1 MKNRKSNA
9 LSRRKFIGASLTLA
23 AGITAS
29 TQSAFGAPGILR
41 NFGKSNSLIK
51 GVQIGAI
58 TYSFRSMEDQS
69 AEATLKYIID
79 SGLSAVEL
87 MGGPAEGFAG
97 KPANPIDHQVMS
109 KLRKKARNG
118 TELSADEKKEMEDM
132 KAQMESYNKE
142 VVKWRS
148 SASMDKFAQLKKMY
162 ADAGVTIYGF
172 KPSTFGPSNTDAE
185 IDYGIR
191 AAKAL
196 GASHVTREFTSDMAH
211 TKRLSNI
218 ASKHKIYV
226 AYHGH
231 EQQTPTLWD
240 AALKQ
245 SKYNAMNL
253 DVGHYVAAGNPSPI
267 DLINEKHKRISSI
280 HIKDRQTPANGKAN
294 LPWGEG
300 DTPIVEILQLMR
312 DKKYKFP
319 ASVELEYKI
328 PNGSDAVKE
337 VAKCVG
343 YCRKALEG

>member
-1 MKNRKSNA
+1 MKNRRSDA
-9 LSRRKFIGASLTLA
+9 LSRRKFIGSSLALA
-23 AGITAS
+23 AGIS
-29 TQSAFGAPGILR
+29 VGTQSAFGAPWILK
-41 NFGKSNSLIK
+41 NFGKPNSLIN

-58 TYSFRSMEDQS
+58 TYSFRSLEDQS
-69 AEATLKYIID
+69 AEATLKYIVD

-97 KPANPIDHQVMS
+97 KPANPIDHRAMS
-109 KLRKKARNG
+109 ELRKKARSG
-118 TELSADEKKEMEDM
+118 VELSADEKKEMEDT
-132 KAQMESYNKE
+132 KAQMEAYNKE

-172 KPSTFGPSNTDAE
+172 KPSTFGPRNTDAE

-196 GASHVTREFTSDMAH
+196 GASHVTREFTSDMEH
-211 TKRLSNI
+211 TKRLSDI

-267 DLINEKHKRISSI
+267 DLINEKHKKLQVCILR
-280 HIKDRQTPANGKAN
+280 TGKIRRMEK
-294 LPWGEG
+294 PTCHGEKV
-300 DTPIVEILQLMR
+300 THQL
-312 DKKYKFP
+312 
-319 ASVELEYKI
+319 
-328 PNGSDAVKE
+328 
-337 VAKCVG
+337 
-343 YCRKALEG
+343 